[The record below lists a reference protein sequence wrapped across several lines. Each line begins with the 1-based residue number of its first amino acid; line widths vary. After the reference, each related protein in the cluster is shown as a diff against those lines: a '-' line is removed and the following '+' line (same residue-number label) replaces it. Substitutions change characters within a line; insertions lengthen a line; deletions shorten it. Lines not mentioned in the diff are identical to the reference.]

1 MNRAQAA
8 TLCIANNLCLKK
20 LAGLVRCANAQYDEV
35 GLSLVLTTGHFAK
48 FHIQRLNF
56 FQFVNLNFQNNNNI
70 VLQHL
75 SSIR

>member
-20 LAGLVRCANAQYDEV
+20 LTGLVRSANAQYGEV
-35 GLSLVLTTGHFAK
+35 GLQVVLATGHFAK